1 MIVIDDILVSD
12 ELLEKK
18 FICDL
23 NKCKGA
29 CCQQGDYGAP
39 VDNKEMEII
48 EKIYP
53 ILKPYL
59 TEEAIDA
66 IEKNGLFKSYKDEAF
81 MGTNLLEDGSCVF
94 VKKNEIGMLEC
105 MVEKAF
111 ANGETDYRKPISCHL
126 YPVRVMENPQVNL
139 TALNYSQW
147 DICKA
152 ACELGIK
159 ENLPLYRFVKDAIIR
174 RFGQEFYDQL
184 DGAYAFQEKRTE

>member
-184 DGAYAFQEKRTE
+184 DGAYAFQEKEKI

>member
-39 VDNKEMEII
+39 VDKKEMDII
-48 EKIYP
+48 AKIYP

-59 TEEAIDA
+59 TEEALTA
-66 IEKNGLFKSYKDEAF
+66 IEKNGLFKPYKNESF

-105 MVEKAF
+105 MIEKAF
-111 ANGETDYRKPISCHL
+111 ANGETEYKKPISCHL
-126 YPVRVMENPQVNL
+126 YPVRVMENPEVNL
-139 TALNYSQW
+139 TAVNYSEW

-159 ENLPLYRFVKDAIIR
+159 ENLPLYQFVKEAIIR
-174 RFGQEFYDQL
+174 KFGAAFYEQL
-184 DGAYAFQEKRTE
+184 DGAYHFQSDKK